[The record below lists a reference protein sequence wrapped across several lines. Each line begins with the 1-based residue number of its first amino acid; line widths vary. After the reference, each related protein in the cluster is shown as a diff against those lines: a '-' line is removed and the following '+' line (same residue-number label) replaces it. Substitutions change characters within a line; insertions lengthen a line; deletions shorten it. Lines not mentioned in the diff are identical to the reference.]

1 MADTKQSQGFYEFG
15 PYRLYPA
22 ARVLMRDGATVPVTP
37 KALDTLKVLVERA
50 GQPVSKEELL
60 AAVWPD
66 TFVEESNLAQN
77 ISVLRRALGA
87 AEGNGNYIETLA
99 KRGYRFVVEVHREP
113 DSSPARAPERKP
125 DPAAQDHVRST
136 RSKALALLAA
146 GLCAAGGILVY
157 RALGAKGPPIRAIAI
172 IPLRN
177 VSGDLSQDFLANGIT
192 ELVTTELGKTLPVRV
207 TSRTS
212 SLRFRDSTGPVAA
225 IARELGV
232 DAVVEGSVARSGDRL
247 RVTTQLIQAADDR
260 QLWAETYDRDVTD
273 VLLLQEEVAR
283 AVAHAIRVEVLPTKR
298 ARAAPLN
305 RDAFESCLRARYF
318 LDQRT
323 EPEIRKAIEWY
334 QRAIE
339 QDPAYAL
346 PYAGLADC
354 YNQLGT
360 NIIGARSPAETR
372 KLAAASARRA
382 LEIDPDLAEAHASLA
397 YCDLYDW
404 NWAAAEQGF
413 LRAIQANPNYAP
425 AHLWFAHY
433 LTARKQ
439 FERALQEVGLA
450 RDLDPLSPVI
460 QTQVGWLMG
469 FAGRHVEAI
478 QLFRKVLEDNPKYQ
492 WALWQMGHNQNAM
505 HDYSAAIETLERAAA
520 VSSRSPS
527 TLGTLGYSY
536 GLAGRRDDARR
547 ILNELTALSRRRYVS
562 PKSIADVYEGLG
574 DIAKTFEWWGKCYQ
588 EHANAMVWLDVASEY
603 DGVRSDPRFQD
614 LRRQVGLQ

>member
-1 MADTKQSQGFYEFG
+1 MADMKQSQGFYEFG
-15 PYRLYPA
+15 PYRLDPG
-22 ARVLMRDGATVPVTP
+22 ARVLMRDGATVPLTP
-37 KALDTLKVLVERA
+37 KALETLRVLVERA

-60 AAVWPD
+60 TAVWPD

-77 ISVLRRALGA
+77 ISVLRRALGT
-87 AEGNGNYIETLA
+87 AEGTGNYIETLA
-99 KRGYRFVVEVHREP
+99 KRGYRFVSEVHLVTGSLPAATPEP
-113 DSSPARAPERKP
+113 KP
-125 DPAAQDHVRST
+125 DPVAQAKVLSRNG
-136 RSKALALLAA
+136 KALVSLAA
-146 GLCAAGGILVY
+146 GLCAAGGILY
-157 RALGAKGPPIRAIAI
+157 YGAQGARASPIHAIAV

-177 VSGDLSQDFLANGIT
+177 LSGDPGQDFLAIGVT
-192 ELVTTELGKTLPVRV
+192 ELLTTELGKTLPVRV
-207 TSRTS
+207 TSATS
-212 SLRFRDSTGPVAA
+212 SVRFRDSKRPIAE

-232 DAVVEGSVARSGDRL
+232 DAVVEGSVARAGDRL

-260 QLWAETYDRDVTD
+260 QLWAETYDRDVTN
-273 VLLLQEEVAR
+273 VLLLEEEVAR
-283 AVAHAIRVEVLPTKR
+283 AVAHAIRVEALPTKR
-298 ARAAPLN
+298 AQAPLN

-323 EPEIRKAIEWY
+323 EPQIRKAIEWY
-334 QRAIE
+334 QKAIE

-413 LRAIQANPNYAP
+413 VRAIQANPNYAP

-439 FERALQEVGLA
+439 FDRALQEVALA
-450 RDLDPLSPVI
+450 RDLDPLSAVI

-469 FAGRHVEAI
+469 FAGRHAEAI
-478 QLFRKVLEDNPKYQ
+478 RLFRKVLEDNPKYQ
-492 WALWQMGHNQNAM
+492 WAMWQIGHNQNAM
-505 HDYSAAIETLERAAA
+505 HDYSAAIETLEKAAEVNSRA
-520 VSSRSPS
+520 PS

-547 ILNELTALSRRRYVS
+547 ILNELTALSHQRYVS

-574 DIAKTFEWWGKCYQ
+574 DLDKTFEWWERCYQ

-603 DGVRSDPRFQD
+603 DGVRSEPRFQD
-614 LRRQVGLQ
+614 LRRRVGLQ